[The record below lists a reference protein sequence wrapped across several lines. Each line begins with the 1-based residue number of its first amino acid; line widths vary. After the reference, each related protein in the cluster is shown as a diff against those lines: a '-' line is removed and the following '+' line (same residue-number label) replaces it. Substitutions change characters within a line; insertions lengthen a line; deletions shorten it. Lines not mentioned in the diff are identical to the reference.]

1 MDTTFKKLHT
11 ADLVSK
17 VKLTEFKKECQQ
29 VVIFMVSKLIEKSPL
44 SSDFLLSHSVLHP
57 QFLSNHPRSTVLER
71 WKIVITHSLK
81 LNILSRKCCD
91 EAMSE
96 FKLFLDGIVMKF
108 KEKLMEFPKDEH
120 LDKLCFETLGISRFK
135 KLSLVVALVLTLSHG
150 QASVEC
156 GFSQNKNL
164 IQVNMSP
171 DTIISER
178 IIKNHMPANN
188 LKPYTIT
195 IDSLIMKAF

>member
-1 MDTTFKKLHT
+1 MDTTFKMLHT

-17 VKLTEFKKECQQ
+17 ANLTEFKKECQQ
-29 VVIFMVSKLIEKSPL
+29 VVIVMVSKLIEKNPL
-44 SSDFLLSHSVLHP
+44 GSDFLLSHSFLHP

-81 LNILSRKCCD
+81 LNILSTKSCD
-91 EAMSE
+91 EATSE
-96 FKLFLDGIVMKF
+96 FKLFLGGIVMKF
-108 KEKLMEFPKDEH
+108 KEKLKKFPKDEH
-120 LDKLCFETLGISRFK
+120 LDKLCFDTLGISRFK

-156 GFSQNKNL
+156 GFSQNNNL

-171 DTIISER
+171 DTIIS
-178 IIKNHMPANN
+178 K
-188 LKPYTIT
+188 
-195 IDSLIMKAF
+195 